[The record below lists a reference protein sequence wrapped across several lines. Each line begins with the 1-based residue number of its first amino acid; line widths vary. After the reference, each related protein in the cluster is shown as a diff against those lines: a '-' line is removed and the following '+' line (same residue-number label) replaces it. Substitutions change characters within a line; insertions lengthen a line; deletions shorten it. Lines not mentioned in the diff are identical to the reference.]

1 MQVGQV
7 VENTRIRQK
16 NKSHHIGCAIVG
28 VEFFMILVIF
38 LMANAKTY
46 YFLAYYDRQCLSF
59 IKRKTTVIQLT
70 FKKIIVRCIYGF
82 FLHKSCLL
90 DI

>member
-38 LMANAKTY
+38 LMANAKMY
-46 YFLAYYDRQCLSF
+46 YS
-59 IKRKTTVIQLT
+59 
-70 FKKIIVRCIYGF
+70 
-82 FLHKSCLL
+82 
-90 DI
+90 